1 MTENVRAAGWRKAS
15 YSNSSGSC
23 VEVGNAATAIL
34 VRDTTCRDGLTLT
47 IPAPAW
53 RALLA
58 EVRAS
63 WSTSAL
69 RALFSQSR
77 AIRRAGGHEAGVSN
91 GSGPSGDYLAAALLV
106 IAPFALAYTGPD
118 RGLPVFY
125 VAAGA
130 AVLAVSLITNCQ
142 YRPKRMAAP
151 ARQPQSA

>member
-1 MTENVRAAGWRKAS
+1 MSENVRAAGWRKAS

-34 VRDTTCRDGLTLT
+34 VRDTACRDGLTLT

-63 WSTSAL
+63 W
-69 RALFSQSR
+69 
-77 AIRRAGGHEAGVSN
+77 
-91 GSGPSGDYLAAALLV
+91 P
-106 IAPFALAYTGPD
+106 
-118 RGLPVFY
+118 
-125 VAAGA
+125 
-130 AVLAVSLITNCQ
+130 SLITSYQ
-142 YRPKRMAAP
+142 YSPKRLAAP